1 MSFEGFPRTLIATGL
16 PPNHPRAEWL
26 KYSGLFATSEQPLP
40 AETFTDQLPKMC
52 FDRFQRVVPLQQWLV
67 DLRVD

>member
-1 MSFEGFPRTLIATGL
+1 MIATGL
-16 PPNHPRAEWL
+16 PASHPRAEWL
-26 KYSGLFATSEQPLP
+26 KFSGLFAASEQPLA

-52 FDRFQRVVPLQQWLV
+52 FNRFERVAPLQQWLV